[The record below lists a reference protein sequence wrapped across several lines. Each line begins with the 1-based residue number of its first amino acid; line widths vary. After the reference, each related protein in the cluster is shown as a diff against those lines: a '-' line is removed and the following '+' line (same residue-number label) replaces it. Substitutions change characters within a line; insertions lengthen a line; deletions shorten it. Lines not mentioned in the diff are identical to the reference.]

1 MTLGSWFGAHSWV
14 TGAADSIRMDMTAA
28 DRTIRVTKE
37 GPTPAIDSAE
47 LFGGTRE
54 IVIRHGAELYRL
66 RLTNSNKLI
75 LIT

>member
-1 MTLGSWFGAHSWV
+1 
-14 TGAADSIRMDMTAA
+14 MDMTAA
-28 DRTIRVTKE
+28 DRTIRVTRE

-47 LFGGTRE
+47 LFGGARE

-75 LIT
+75 LIK